1 MANVKQLN
9 KKQRVMILLGILL
22 GWGLWICSATA
33 IPKELT
39 MGTSADYKPFA
50 FYETAAGSEQIVG
63 FDIDVAKHIAAE
75 LGFALQ
81 IKDMDFNG
89 LIPALSAK
97 RVDFVLAGM
106 TPTPERRQNVDFSE
120 LYYEVYDTIVT
131 PKDRPLTTLASLEGK
146 TVGVQLGSTQ
156 QELANRIPRAQVRV
170 YNRIPDLIQEVK
182 AGRVEA
188 ALIEES
194 VALGYTQAFPDLM
207 FTVLPQS
214 SGGYAIAF
222 AKGSPLVAPFNR
234 VIQKMK
240 EDGTL
245 TRLTQKW
252 LIDSD
257 AQRPSGWQQIASS
270 IPYILGG
277 LPVTLSFTVVSA
289 IGGFLWAIVLV
300 LAKISKLAPL
310 RWLATAYTSVFRGTP
325 LILQIALVYFATPQL
340 TGYNIPAFQA
350 GVIAFTLNSGAY
362 VSETLRGG
370 ILAVDRGQW
379 EAAQSLGVSY
389 WLMMQ
394 DIIMPQAIK
403 NILPALANEVINLL
417 KDSALVSTIG
427 AADLLRRA
435 NVVGAETYLYF
446 EPLIF
451 VGALYYGMVML
462 LTFATSRLE
471 QRMNRSA

>member
-1 MANVKQLN
+1 M
-9 KKQRVMILLGILL
+9 
-22 GWGLWICSATA
+22 
-33 IPKELT
+33 
-39 MGTSADYKPFA
+39 
-50 FYETAAGSEQIVG
+50 
-63 FDIDVAKHIAAE
+63 
-75 LGFALQ
+75 
-81 IKDMDFNG
+81 
-89 LIPALSAK
+89 
-97 RVDFVLAGM
+97 
-106 TPTPERRQNVDFSE
+106 
-120 LYYEVYDTIVT
+120 
-131 PKDRPLTTLASLEGK
+131 
-146 TVGVQLGSTQ
+146 
-156 QELANRIPRAQVRV
+156 
-170 YNRIPDLIQEVK
+170 K
-182 AGRVEA
+182 A
-188 ALIEES
+188 
-194 VALGYTQAFPDLM
+194 
-207 FTVLPQS
+207 
-214 SGGYAIAF
+214 
-222 AKGSPLVAPFNR
+222 
-234 VIQKMK
+234 
-240 EDGTL
+240 DGTL
-245 TRLTQKW
+245 TRLAQKW
-252 LIDSD
+252 LTDSD

-277 LPVTLSFTVVSA
+277 LPVTLSFTLVSA

-379 EAAQSLGVSY
+379 EAAQSLGVNY

-394 DIIMPQAIK
+394 DIIMPQALR

-471 QRMNRSA
+471 QRMNRSASG